1 MLLTTSSALIPSDDY
16 SSIEGN
22 ITPAQ
27 KKRCAEIFAHFIGQP
42 ETSFGAAIGCNL
54 RLAVVNVYGLTD
66 STGRKEAETVCEI
79 EVTRDMC
86 NVYGTLHG
94 GCAAYLI
101 DPCSVSALVALG
113 VATGTDGTG
122 VSQSMNLIW
131 YRPAVQGTQLRIVSN
146 TISMNGRLRSSRTEI
161 QDRHSGVVYVSAV
174 HTTTALNSKPPNTS
188 KGKL

>member
-1 MLLTTSSALIPSDDY
+1 MLFTSSSALLPSDDY

-22 ITPAQ
+22 VPLAQ
-27 KKRCAEIFAHFIGQP
+27 KQRCAEIFAHFIGQP
-42 ETSFGAAIGCNL
+42 ATSFGAAIGRNL

-131 YRPAVQGTQLRIVSN
+131 HRPAVQGRQLRIVSN
-146 TISMNGRLRSSRTEI
+146 TISMDGRLRSSRSEI
-161 QDRHSGVVYVSAV
+161 QDSHSGVVYVSAV
-174 HTTTALNSKPPNTS
+174 HTTMPLNTKPPNAS

>member
-1 MLLTTSSALIPSDDY
+1 VLLPSNDY

-22 ITPAQ
+22 IPLAQ
-27 KKRCAEIFAHFIGQP
+27 KQRCAEIFAHFIGQP
-42 ETSFGAAIGCNL
+42 ATSFGAAIGRDL
-54 RLAVVNVYGLTD
+54 RLAMVN
-66 STGRKEAETVCEI
+66 VCEI

-131 YRPAVQGTQLRIVSN
+131 HRPAKQGTQLRIVSN
-146 TISMNGRLRSSRTEI
+146 TITMDGRLRSSRSEI
-161 QDRHSGVVYVSAV
+161 QDRLTGAVYVSAV
-174 HTTTALNSKPPNTS
+174 HTTMALNSKPPNAS